1 MLGMYGWKSVSKKMT
16 RTKLQ
21 RIKYVIKITIVCV
34 LLFLFVVLGFC
45 VKHTYTFENS
55 SIKKWTILTESQRI
69 ATLKRIIPDAPQDM
83 DLLIQCI
90 TKIAQLPDSGT
101 MDIRDGAALCYNG
114 IKLNNNKTDEE

>member
-1 MLGMYGWKSVSKKMT
+1 MSNNNDKNKTAKN
-16 RTKLQ
+16 
-21 RIKYVIKITIVCV
+21 KIRCKNNNCLCFIVCFCCV
-34 LLFLFVVLGFC
+34 C

-55 SIKKWTILTESQRI
+55 SIKKWAVLTESQRI
-69 ATLKRIIPDAPQDM
+69 STLKRIIPDTTQDM

-114 IKLNNNKTDEE
+114 IKLNNNKPDEE

>member
-1 MLGMYGWKSVSKKMT
+1 MA

-21 RIKYVIKITIVCV
+21 KVKYVIKISIVCV
-34 LLFLFVVLGFC
+34 LLFAFVVLGFC
-45 VKHTYTFENS
+45 VNHTYTFENS
-55 SIKKWTILTESQRI
+55 SIKKWVVLTEGQRI
-69 ATLKRIIPDAPQDM
+69 STLKRIIPDITQDT

-114 IKLNNNKTDEE
+114 IKLNNNKPDEE

>member
-1 MLGMYGWKSVSKKMT
+1 MA

-21 RIKYVIKITIVCV
+21 KVKYVIKITIVCAF
-34 LLFLFVVLGFC
+34 LFLFVTLGFC

-55 SIKKWTILTESQRI
+55 SIKKWLVLSEQQRV
-69 ATLKRIIPDAPQDM
+69 ATLKRIIPDINQDKE
-83 DLLIQCI
+83 LLIQCI

-114 IKLNNNKTDEE
+114 IKLNAVHKDE